1 MPLPRPSSFRRAL
14 RWLVPAAAL
23 ALAPKCLLCVL
34 AYAGLASALG
44 LGGHELCGAPT
55 EPVSLARDLA
65 LCIGIIVTTVAAVLL
80 PRFLRRAHHEDTVAP
95 ESPSTSPLP

>member
-1 MPLPRPSSFRRAL
+1 MSLPRSSSLRRAV

-44 LGGHELCGAPT
+44 LGGRELCGGPA
-55 EPVSLARDLA
+55 
-65 LCIGIIVTTVAAVLL
+65 
-80 PRFLRRAHHEDTVAP
+80 
-95 ESPSTSPLP
+95 ESPHAWIPLTAAALLVLGGVAMIARRHFRARFHHALSGLDSQP